1 MTGPSAPPPD
11 RRFKQY
17 YGLLFAGFLL
27 LMLAIT
33 AVIIGLLDS

>member
-1 MTGPSAPPPD
+1 MTEPPAPPPD

-17 YGLLFAGFLL
+17 YGLLFAGFLVF
-27 LMLAIT
+27 MLVIT